1 MIFVLT
7 GPVHSGKTTFL
18 KKLVTRLKEKRL
30 LLSGYLSEQVV
41 MGQEIDGYDLIEL
54 TSGKRQAFLRKSGF
68 QDELLSAGAFY
79 FLPEGLRTAAGIIR
93 SGVEAELLIVDEVG
107 PAEISEKGIWPE
119 LSEVSKRVNCLLVV
133 RDRLLPD
140 FISLIKTEPE
150 EIFRPGQTE
159 QAEKVALKIMR
170 VMRSKKSGG

>member
-18 KKLVTRLKEKRL
+18 KKLVEKLKERGL
-30 LLSGYLSEQVV
+30 QVAGYLSKQVV
-41 MGQEIDGYDLIEL
+41 MGREIDGYDLIDL
-54 TSGKRQAFLRKSGF
+54 NSGKRQAFLRKSNF
-68 QDELLSAGAFY
+68 QDELPTGSFY
-79 FLPEGLRTAAGIIR
+79 FLPEGLRVAAAIIR

-107 PAEISEKGIWPE
+107 PAEISGNGIWPV
-119 LSEVSKRVNCLLVV
+119 LLAVIRQVDCLLVV
-133 RDRLLPD
+133 RDRYLSD
-140 FISLIKTEPE
+140 FTSLIKTEPV

-159 QAEKVALKIMR
+159 QVEKVVSKIMR